1 MLKYNVTFSTNHN
14 GLEKSEEYVKSLT
27 TQLLE
32 RAEIDGAT
40 LAKNLAGVWQGQSED
55 SYSIYILSDDD
66 ITAKVESLALNLKQ
80 SLEQFSVLIEK
91 TLTDTKF
98 L

>member
-1 MLKYNVTFSTNHN
+1 MLKYSVTFSSNHN
-14 GLEKSEEYVKSLT
+14 GLEKPEQEIKDLT
-27 TQLLE
+27 VQLLE
-32 RAEIDGAT
+32 CAEIDGAT
-40 LAKNLAGVWQGQSED
+40 LTKNLAGVWQGQSED
-55 SYSIYILSDDD
+55 SYSIYILSDND
-66 ITAKVESLALNLKQ
+66 ITAKVESLALNLKT